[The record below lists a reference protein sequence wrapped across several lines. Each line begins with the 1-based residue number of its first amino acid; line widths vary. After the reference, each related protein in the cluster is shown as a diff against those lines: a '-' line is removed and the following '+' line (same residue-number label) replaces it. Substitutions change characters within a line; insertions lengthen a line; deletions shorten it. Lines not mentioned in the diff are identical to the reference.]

1 MKKREV
7 ILMYSILQQGGTI
20 IYPLL
25 FISIVAL
32 AIILERFFKY
42 YRIPKEIPDDFMIAI
57 KENIRLNKKNEALK
71 ICNDIKNPIGEILK
85 KGIYHLNDG
94 VEEMYQQMD
103 EAKLHE
109 FPKYERHLGLLNF
122 IGKISPTMGLL
133 GTVTGMIKTFHY
145 LSLNVEAQQLAE
157 GISEALITTAFGLII
172 SIPSLGAYYYFISKF
187 EQMVTHTE
195 KREIELTNYIRKSG
209 VSYEK
214 ISS

>member
-1 MKKREV
+1 
-7 ILMYSILQQGGTI
+7 MYNILQQGGPI

-25 FISIVAL
+25 LISIIAL
-32 AIILERFFKY
+32 AIILERFIQY
-42 YRIPKEIPDDFMIAI
+42 YRVPKEIPDDFMIAI
-57 KENIRLNKKNEALK
+57 KENIRLNKINEALK
-71 ICNDIKNPIGEILK
+71 ICNDIKNPIGKILK
-85 KGIYHLNDG
+85 RGICHLNDG
-94 VEEMYQQMD
+94 IEEMYQQMD

-109 FPKYERHLGLLNF
+109 FPKYESHLGLLNF

-145 LSLNVEAQQLAE
+145 LSLNVGSLQLAE

>member
-1 MKKREV
+1 MV
-7 ILMYSILQQGGTI
+7 SILQQGGAV

-25 FISIVAL
+25 FISIIAL
-32 AIILERFFKY
+32 AIILERFFVY
-42 YRIPKEIPDDFMIAI
+42 CRVPKKIPDNFMLTI
-57 KENIRLNKKNEALK
+57 KENIRLNKKNEALNV
-71 ICNDIKNPIGEILK
+71 CDNIKNPIGKILK
-85 KGIYHLNDG
+85 TGIYHLNDG
-94 VEEMYQQMD
+94 VVEMYQQMD
-103 EAKLHE
+103 EVKLSE

-133 GTVTGMIKTFHY
+133 GTVTGMIKTFHC

-195 KREIELTNYIRKSG
+195 KREIELTNYVRKSG

-214 ISS
+214 ISN